1 MIKPM
6 ILNSGGEVNIIWPY
20 QRILYTFSM
29 IILRYC
35 MIIVWACTDQI
46 KRLIIMFLFLKKFCF
61 ISFAWYR
68 NIYFTSYYRYN
79 FASVSQCKKYRQR

>member
-6 ILNSGGEVNIIWPY
+6 ILNSEEKVNMIWPY

-46 KRLIIMFLFLKKFCF
+46 K
-61 ISFAWYR
+61 
-68 NIYFTSYYRYN
+68 
-79 FASVSQCKKYRQR
+79 